1 MLLFSVANNL
11 TGSIPPEFGRID
23 DMSYISIERQ
33 TLNGSLPSTIGEIAN
48 LKSLSIQYAGPQ
60 FGGVLPTSLFTSPS
74 LEYISILHNKGK
86 WQFPSSIPLV
96 PESNTSLLGLTVSSD
111 PIFVGHGE
119 SGIVGTLPSYL
130 SELRNL
136 KVLNFAGG
144 MLEGPIPDAL
154 GSLASLEFLNLQ
166 GNNLTGTLPQSL
178 KQLSNMVTVLF
189 GNNNLQGTL
198 PSWLGNWSSLR
209 LLDLSYNQFEGTV
222 PLAFS
227 QLSNLEHITLQH
239 NKNLNGSI
247 AAFKPLKR
255 LSTLLLYE
263 NQFSSSIPQG
273 LFSDFTGK
281 IWADFGHK

>member
-1 MLLFSVANNL
+1 M
-11 TGSIPPEFGRID
+11 
-23 DMSYISIERQ
+23 ERQ

-48 LKSLSIQYAGPQ
+48 LKTLSIHYAGPQ

-74 LEYISILHNKGK
+74 LEYISINYNEGN
-86 WQFPSSIPLV
+86 WQFPPSLPLV

-111 PIFVGHGE
+111 PIFVGHRE

-130 SELRNL
+130 SKLRSL

-144 MLEGPIPDAL
+144 LLEGPIPDSL
-154 GSLASLEFLNLQ
+154 GSLASLEFLGLQ
-166 GNNLTGTLPQSL
+166 NNNLTGTLPQSL
-178 KQLSNMVTVLF
+178 EQLSNLVTALL
-189 GNNNLQGTL
+189 GENNLRGTL

-247 AAFKPLKR
+247 SAFEPLER
-255 LSTLLLYE
+255 LSSLLLYE

-273 LFSDFTGK
+273 LFSNFTGK